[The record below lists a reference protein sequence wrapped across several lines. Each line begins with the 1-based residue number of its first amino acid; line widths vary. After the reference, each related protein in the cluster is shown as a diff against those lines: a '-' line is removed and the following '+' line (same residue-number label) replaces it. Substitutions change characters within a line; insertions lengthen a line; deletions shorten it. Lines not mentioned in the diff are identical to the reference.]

1 MPLESATAAILAH
14 IAAEAGPELY
24 DMAVTESREM
34 YREMQPDLPEI
45 VVYSVEDTTIEGPAG
60 PIPVRIYRPS
70 AAPAPV
76 HVHFHGGGWVIGDL
90 NSHDGVCRSLA
101 NKSGHAVLSVDYR
114 LAPEHKFP
122 AAFDDCAAAVK
133 WAYDNAASLGVDN
146 TRIAV
151 GGDSAGGNLAAAVA
165 LAEIVPLKFQMLIY
179 PAVDMRMESPSI
191 SENAHAPI
199 LTKSVMAWFV
209 NLYLNGDADRLNI
222 NASPI
227 VASDELLKRM
237 PPAIVITAQFDP
249 LRDEGEAYG
258 KRLVENGVS
267 ATITR
272 YNGAFHG
279 FFNMITMLDD
289 AQSAH
294 AQASTLLKKYLD

>member
-1 MPLESATAAILAH
+1 MPLHPQAQAVADFYAAMRTTPFEELSPTDARALYNAGQVPSTEAVHEIRDVQAGTILCR
-14 IAAEAGPELY
+14 L
-24 DMAVTESREM
+24 
-34 YREMQPDLPEI
+34 
-45 VVYSVEDTTIEGPAG
+45 
-60 PIPVRIYRPS
+60 YRPS
-70 AAPAPV
+70 ADTNLGLLV
-76 HVHFHGGGWVIGDL
+76 FFHGGGWVIGDL

-114 LAPEHKFP
+114 LAPEHIFP
-122 AAFDDCAAAVK
+122 AAFDDCVAAVK
-133 WAYDNAASLGVDN
+133 WASENAQALGIDNS
-146 TRIAV
+146 RMAV

-179 PAVDMRMESPSI
+179 PAVDMSMESPSI
-191 SENAHAPI
+191 NENANAPI

-209 NLYLNGDADRLNI
+209 DHYMGSEGDRGSIA
-222 NASPI
+222 ASPML
-227 VASDELLKRM
+227 ASDEQLKRM

-272 YNGAFHG
+272 YNGAFHE
-279 FFNMITMLDD
+279 FFKMITILDD

>member
-1 MPLESATAAILAH
+1 MF
-14 IAAEAGPELY
+14 
-24 DMAVTESREM
+24 
-34 YREMQPDLPEI
+34 
-45 VVYSVEDTTIEGPAG
+45 
-60 PIPVRIYRPS
+60 
-70 AAPAPV
+70 
-76 HVHFHGGGWVIGDL
+76 FHGGGWVIGDL

-114 LAPEHKFP
+114 LAPEHIFP
-122 AAFDDCAAAVK
+122 AAFDDCVAAVK
-133 WAYDNAASLGVDN
+133 WASENAQALGIDNS
-146 TRIAV
+146 RMAV

-179 PAVDMRMESPSI
+179 PAVDMSMESPSI
-191 SENAHAPI
+191 NENANAPI

-209 NLYLNGDADRLNI
+209 DHYMGSEGDRGSIA
-222 NASPI
+222 ASPML
-227 VASDELLKRM
+227 ASDEQLKRM

-272 YNGAFHG
+272 YNGAFHE
-279 FFNMITMLDD
+279 FFKMITILDD

>member
-1 MPLESATAAILAH
+1 MPLHPQAQAVADFYAAMRTTPFEELPPSEARALYSAGQIPSMEVVHEIREIMAGTILCR
-14 IAAEAGPELY
+14 L
-24 DMAVTESREM
+24 
-34 YREMQPDLPEI
+34 
-45 VVYSVEDTTIEGPAG
+45 
-60 PIPVRIYRPS
+60 YRPS
-70 AAPAPV
+70 AQTNLGLLV
-76 HVHFHGGGWVIGDL
+76 FFHGGGWVIGDL

-101 NKSGHAVLSVDYR
+101 NKSGHAVLAVDYR

-122 AAFDDCAAAVK
+122 AAFDDCVTALQ
-133 WAYDNAASLGVDN
+133 WAYNNAASLGIDN
-146 TRIAV
+146 TRMAV

-165 LAEIVPLKFQMLIY
+165 LTEVVPLKFQMLIY

-191 SENAHAPI
+191 NENANAPI
-199 LTKSVMAWFV
+199 LTKSVMTWFV
-209 NLYLNGDADRLNI
+209 DHYMNSNADRLNMS
-222 NASPI
+222 ASPI

-237 PPAIVITAQFDP
+237 PPAMVITAQFDP

>member
-1 MPLESATAAILAH
+1 MPFHPQAQAVADFYAAVRTVPFESLGVEEARATYAASN
-14 IAAEAGPELY
+14 
-24 DMAVTESREM
+24 AVSTE
-34 YREMQPDLPEI
+34 
-45 VVYSVEDTTIEGPAG
+45 VVYEIRDVQAGTIPC
-60 PIPVRIYRPS
+60 RLYRPS
-70 AAPAPV
+70 AKTDLGLLV
-76 HVHFHGGGWVIGDL
+76 YFHGGGWTIGDL

-122 AAFDDCAAAVK
+122 AAYDDCVTALK
-133 WAYDNAASLGVDN
+133 WAHENADALGIDN
-146 TRIAV
+146 TRMAV

-165 LAEIVPLKFQMLIY
+165 LTEVVPLKFQMLIY
-179 PAVDMRMESPSI
+179 PAVDMSMVSPSI
-191 SENAHAPI
+191 NENANAPI

-209 NLYLNGDADRLNI
+209 NLYMNSDADRLNI
-222 NASPI
+222 KASPM
-227 VASDELLKRM
+227 VASDDQLKRM
-237 PPAIVITAQFDP
+237 PPAIVITAQYDP

-258 KRLVENGVS
+258 KRLVENGVA

-279 FFNMITMLDD
+279 FFNMHAILDD

>member
-1 MPLESATAAILAH
+1 MPLHPQAQAVADFYAAMRTTPFEELSPTEARALYSAGQVPSTEVVHEIRDVQ
-14 IAAEAGPELY
+14 AG
-24 DMAVTESREM
+24 S
-34 YREMQPDLPEI
+34 
-45 VVYSVEDTTIEGPAG
+45 
-60 PIPVRIYRPS
+60 IPCRLYRPS
-70 AAPAPV
+70 AQTDPGLLV
-76 HVHFHGGGWVIGDL
+76 FFHGGGWVIGDL

-133 WAYDNAASLGVDN
+133 WAFENAKTLGIDNS
-146 TRIAV
+146 RMAV

-165 LAEIVPLKFQMLIY
+165 LAEVVPLKFQMLIY

-191 SENAHAPI
+191 NENANGPI

-209 NLYLNGDADRLNI
+209 AHYMSSDADRAHI
-222 NASPI
+222 SASPML
-227 VASDELLKRM
+227 ASDEQLKKM

-279 FFNMITMLDD
+279 FFNMITILDD

>member
-1 MPLESATAAILAH
+1 MPLHPQAQAVADFYAAIRTTPFEELSPT
-14 IAAEAGPELY
+14 EARALY
-24 DMAVTESREM
+24 SAGQVPSTEVVH
-34 YREMQPDLPEI
+34 EI
-45 VVYSVEDTTIEGPAG
+45 RDIQAG
-60 PIPVRIYRPS
+60 SIPCRLYRPS
-70 AAPAPV
+70 ANTDLGLLV
-76 HVHFHGGGWVIGDL
+76 FFHGGGWVIGDL

-122 AAFDDCAAAVK
+122 AAFDDCVAAVK
-133 WAYDNAASLGVDN
+133 WAFDNAEALGIDN
-146 TRIAV
+146 SRMAV

-165 LAEIVPLKFQMLIY
+165 LAEVVPLKFQMLIY
-179 PAVDMRMESPSI
+179 PALDMRMESPSI
-191 SENAHAPI
+191 SENANAPI
-199 LTKSVMAWFV
+199 LTKAVMAWFV
-209 NLYLNGDADRLNI
+209 AHYINGDADKANI
-222 NASPI
+222 SASPML
-227 VASDELLKRM
+227 ASDELLKKM
-237 PPAIVITAQFDP
+237 PPAIVITAQYDP

-267 ATITR
+267 TTITR

-279 FFNMITMLDD
+279 FFNMITILDD

>member
-1 MPLESATAAILAH
+1 MPLHPQAQAVADFYAAMRTTPFEELSPTDARALYNAGQVPSTEAVHEIRDVQAGTILCR
-14 IAAEAGPELY
+14 L
-24 DMAVTESREM
+24 
-34 YREMQPDLPEI
+34 
-45 VVYSVEDTTIEGPAG
+45 
-60 PIPVRIYRPS
+60 YRPS
-70 AAPAPV
+70 ADTNLGLLV
-76 HVHFHGGGWVIGDL
+76 FFHGGGWVIGDL

-114 LAPEHKFP
+114 LAPEHIFP
-122 AAFDDCAAAVK
+122 AAFDDCVAAVK
-133 WAYDNAASLGVDN
+133 WASENAQALGIDNS
-146 TRIAV
+146 RMAV

-179 PAVDMRMESPSI
+179 PAVDMSMESPSI
-191 SENAHAPI
+191 NENANAPI

-209 NLYLNGDADRLNI
+209 DHYMGSEGDRGSIA
-222 NASPI
+222 ASPML
-227 VASDELLKRM
+227 ASDEQLKRM

-258 KRLVENGVS
+258 KRLVESGVS

-279 FFNMITMLDD
+279 FFNMITILDD

>member
-1 MPLESATAAILAH
+1 MPLHPQAQAVADFYAAMRTTPFEELSPTDARALYNAGQVPSTEAVHEIRDVQAGTILCR
-14 IAAEAGPELY
+14 L
-24 DMAVTESREM
+24 
-34 YREMQPDLPEI
+34 
-45 VVYSVEDTTIEGPAG
+45 
-60 PIPVRIYRPS
+60 YRPS
-70 AAPAPV
+70 ADTNLGLLV
-76 HVHFHGGGWVIGDL
+76 FFHGGGWVIGDL

-114 LAPEHKFP
+114 LAPEHTFP
-122 AAFDDCAAAVK
+122 AAFDDCVAAVK
-133 WAYDNAASLGVDN
+133 WASENAQALGIDNS
-146 TRIAV
+146 RMAV

-179 PAVDMRMESPSI
+179 PAVDMSMESPSI
-191 SENAHAPI
+191 NENANAPI

-209 NLYLNGDADRLNI
+209 DHYMGSEGDRGSIA
-222 NASPI
+222 ASPML
-227 VASDELLKRM
+227 ASDEQLKRM

-279 FFNMITMLDD
+279 FFNMITILDD

>member
-1 MPLESATAAILAH
+1 MPLHPQAQAVADFYAAMRTTPFEELAPTDARALYNAGQ
-14 IAAEAGPELY
+14 IPSEEA
-24 DMAVTESREM
+24 VF
-34 YREMQPDLPEI
+34 EI
-45 VVYSVEDTTIEGPAG
+45 RDIDAG
-60 PIPVRIYRPS
+60 GIPCRLYRPS
-70 AAPAPV
+70 SNTDLGLLV
-76 HVHFHGGGWVIGDL
+76 FFHGGGWVIGDL

-122 AAFDDCAAAVK
+122 AAFDDCVDALR
-133 WAYDNAASLGVDN
+133 WAHSHAASLGVEK

-165 LAEIVPLKFQMLIY
+165 LAEVVPLKFQLLIY
-179 PAVDMRMESPSI
+179 PAVDLSMKSPSI
-191 SENAHAPI
+191 EENATAPI

-209 NLYLNGDADRLNI
+209 DHYIRNSADHKNI
-222 NASPI
+222 QASPM
-227 VASDELLKRM
+227 VADDSLLKRM
-237 PPAIVITAQFDP
+237 PPALVITAQFDP

-258 KRLVENGVS
+258 KRLVENGVNC
-267 ATITR
+267 TITR

-279 FFNMITMLDD
+279 FFNMITLLDD

-294 AQASTLLKKYLD
+294 AQSAALLRKYLV

>member
-1 MPLESATAAILAH
+1 MRTTPFEELPPTEARALYSA
-14 IAAEAGPELY
+14 GQVPS
-24 DMAVTESREM
+24 TESVH
-34 YREMQPDLPEI
+34 EI
-45 VVYSVEDTTIEGPAG
+45 RNVQAG
-60 PIPVRIYRPS
+60 SIPCRLYRPS
-70 AAPAPV
+70 AKTDLGLLV
-76 HVHFHGGGWVIGDL
+76 FFHGGGWVIGDL

-122 AAFDDCAAAVK
+122 AAFDDCVAAVK
-133 WAYDNAASLGVDN
+133 WAFENAKSLGIDN
-146 TRIAV
+146 SRMAV

-165 LAEIVPLKFQMLIY
+165 LAEVVPLKFQMLIY

-191 SENAHAPI
+191 NENANAPI
-199 LTKSVMAWFV
+199 LTKAVMSWFV
-209 NLYLNGDADRLNI
+209 AHYMSSDTDRTNI
-222 NASPI
+222 NASPML
-227 VASDELLKRM
+227 ASDELLKKM
-237 PPAIVITAQFDP
+237 PPAIVITAQYDP

-258 KRLVENGVS
+258 KRLVENGIS
-267 ATITR
+267 TTITR

-279 FFNMITMLDD
+279 FFNMITILDD

>member
-1 MPLESATAAILAH
+1 MPLHPQAQAVADFYAAMRTTPFEELPPSEARALYSAGQIPSTEVVHEIRE
-14 IAAEAGPELY
+14 IMAG
-24 DMAVTESREM
+24 
-34 YREMQPDLPEI
+34 
-45 VVYSVEDTTIEGPAG
+45 TIPC
-60 PIPVRIYRPS
+60 RLYRPS
-70 AAPAPV
+70 AQTNLGLLV
-76 HVHFHGGGWVIGDL
+76 FFHGGGWVIGDL

-101 NKSGHAVLSVDYR
+101 NKSGHAVLAVDYR

-122 AAFDDCAAAVK
+122 AAFDDCVTALQ
-133 WAYDNAASLGVDN
+133 WAYNNAASLGIDN
-146 TRIAV
+146 TRMAV

-165 LAEIVPLKFQMLIY
+165 LTEVVPLKFQMLIY

-191 SENAHAPI
+191 NENANAPI
-199 LTKSVMAWFV
+199 LTKSVMTWFV
-209 NLYLNGDADRLNI
+209 DHYMNSNADRLNMS
-222 NASPI
+222 ASPI

>member
-1 MPLESATAAILAH
+1 MPLHPQAQAVADFYAAMRTTPFEELSPADARALYSAGQVPSTEVVHEIRDVQ
-14 IAAEAGPELY
+14 AG
-24 DMAVTESREM
+24 S
-34 YREMQPDLPEI
+34 
-45 VVYSVEDTTIEGPAG
+45 
-60 PIPVRIYRPS
+60 IPCRLYRPS
-70 AAPAPV
+70 AKTDLGLLV
-76 HVHFHGGGWVIGDL
+76 FFHGGGWVIGDL

-122 AAFDDCAAAVK
+122 AAFDDCVAAVK
-133 WAYDNAASLGVDN
+133 WAFENAKSLGIDN
-146 TRIAV
+146 SRMAV

-165 LAEIVPLKFQMLIY
+165 LAEVVPLKFQMLIY

-191 SENAHAPI
+191 NENANAPI
-199 LTKSVMAWFV
+199 LTKAVMSWFV
-209 NLYLNGDADRLNI
+209 AHYMSSDTDRTNI
-222 NASPI
+222 NASPML
-227 VASDELLKRM
+227 ASDELLKKM
-237 PPAIVITAQFDP
+237 PPAIVITAQYDP

-258 KRLVENGVS
+258 KRLVENGIS
-267 ATITR
+267 TTITR

-279 FFNMITMLDD
+279 FFNMITILDD

>member
-1 MPLESATAAILAH
+1 MPFHPQAQAVADFYAAVRTAPFESLGVDEARATYAASNAVSTEVVHEIRDVQAGSILCR
-14 IAAEAGPELY
+14 L
-24 DMAVTESREM
+24 
-34 YREMQPDLPEI
+34 
-45 VVYSVEDTTIEGPAG
+45 
-60 PIPVRIYRPS
+60 YRPS
-70 AAPAPV
+70 AQTDLGLLV
-76 HVHFHGGGWVIGDL
+76 FFHGGGWVIGDL

-122 AAFDDCAAAVK
+122 AAFDDCASAVK
-133 WAYDNAASLGVDN
+133 WAHDNSSVLGIDN
-146 TRIAV
+146 TRMAV

-165 LAEIVPLKFQMLIY
+165 LAEVVPLKFQMLIY

-191 SENAHAPI
+191 TENAQAPI
-199 LTKSVMAWFV
+199 LTKAVMTWFV
-209 NLYLNGDADRLNI
+209 DLYMNSDADRLDI
-222 NASPI
+222 KASPL
-227 VASDELLKRM
+227 VASDDLLKRM
-237 PPAIVITAQFDP
+237 PPAIVITAQYDP

-267 ATITR
+267 ATVTR

-279 FFNMITMLDD
+279 FFNMIAILDD

-294 AQASTLLKKYLD
+294 AQASMLLKKYLD

>member
-1 MPLESATAAILAH
+1 MPLHPQAQAVADFYAAMRTTPFEELSPTEARALYSAGQVPSTEVVHEIRDVQ
-14 IAAEAGPELY
+14 AG
-24 DMAVTESREM
+24 S
-34 YREMQPDLPEI
+34 
-45 VVYSVEDTTIEGPAG
+45 
-60 PIPVRIYRPS
+60 IPCRLYRPS
-70 AAPAPV
+70 AQTDPGLLV
-76 HVHFHGGGWVIGDL
+76 FFHGGGWVIGDL

-122 AAFDDCAAAVK
+122 AAFDDCATAVK
-133 WAYDNAASLGVDN
+133 WAFENAKTLGIDNS
-146 TRIAV
+146 RMAV

-165 LAEIVPLKFQMLIY
+165 LAEVVPLKFQMLIY

-191 SENAHAPI
+191 NENANGPI

-209 NLYLNGDADRLNI
+209 AHYMSSDADRAHI
-222 NASPI
+222 SASPML
-227 VASDELLKRM
+227 ASDEQLKKM

-279 FFNMITMLDD
+279 FFNMITILDD

>member
-1 MPLESATAAILAH
+1 MPLHPQAQAVADFYAAIRTTPFEELSPV
-14 IAAEAGPELY
+14 EARALY
-24 DMAVTESREM
+24 SAGQVPSTEVVH
-34 YREMQPDLPEI
+34 EI
-45 VVYSVEDTTIEGPAG
+45 RDVQAG
-60 PIPVRIYRPS
+60 SIPCRLYRPS
-70 AAPAPV
+70 AQTDLGLLV
-76 HVHFHGGGWVIGDL
+76 FFHGGGWVIGDL

-122 AAFDDCAAAVK
+122 AAYDDCVTALK
-133 WAYDNAASLGVDN
+133 WAHENAGALGIDN
-146 TRIAV
+146 TRMAV

-165 LAEIVPLKFQMLIY
+165 LAEVVPLKFQMLIY
-179 PAVDMRMESPSI
+179 PAVDMSMESPSI
-191 SENAHAPI
+191 SENANAPI
-199 LTKSVMAWFV
+199 LTKAVMAWFV
-209 NLYLNGDADRLNI
+209 NHYMNSDSDRTNI
-222 NASPI
+222 NASPML
-227 VASDELLKRM
+227 ASDEQLKRM
-237 PPAIVITAQFDP
+237 PPAIVITAQYDP

-267 ATITR
+267 TTITR

-279 FFNMITMLDD
+279 FFNMITILDD

>member
-1 MPLESATAAILAH
+1 MPLHPQAQAVADFYAAMRTTPFEELSPTEARALYSAGQVPSTEVVHEIRDVQ
-14 IAAEAGPELY
+14 AG
-24 DMAVTESREM
+24 S
-34 YREMQPDLPEI
+34 
-45 VVYSVEDTTIEGPAG
+45 
-60 PIPVRIYRPS
+60 IPCRLYRPS
-70 AAPAPV
+70 AQTDPGLLV
-76 HVHFHGGGWVIGDL
+76 FFHGGGWVIGDL

-133 WAYDNAASLGVDN
+133 WAFENAKTLGIDNS
-146 TRIAV
+146 RMAV

-165 LAEIVPLKFQMLIY
+165 LAEVVPLKFQMLIY
-179 PAVDMRMESPSI
+179 PAVDMSMESPSI
-191 SENAHAPI
+191 SENANAPI

-209 NLYLNGDADRLNI
+209 NHYMNSDSDRTNI
-222 NASPI
+222 NASPML
-227 VASDELLKRM
+227 ASDEQLKRM
-237 PPAIVITAQFDP
+237 PPAIVITAQYDP

-267 ATITR
+267 TTITR

-279 FFNMITMLDD
+279 FFNMITILDD

>member
-1 MPLESATAAILAH
+1 MPLHPQAQAVADFYAAMRTTPFEELSPTDALALYNAGQVPSTEAVHEIRDVQAGTILCR
-14 IAAEAGPELY
+14 L
-24 DMAVTESREM
+24 
-34 YREMQPDLPEI
+34 
-45 VVYSVEDTTIEGPAG
+45 
-60 PIPVRIYRPS
+60 YRPS
-70 AAPAPV
+70 ADTNLGLLV
-76 HVHFHGGGWVIGDL
+76 FFHGGGWVIGDL

-114 LAPEHKFP
+114 LAPEHIFP
-122 AAFDDCAAAVK
+122 AAFDDCVAAVK
-133 WAYDNAASLGVDN
+133 WASENAQALGIDNS
-146 TRIAV
+146 RMAV

-179 PAVDMRMESPSI
+179 PAVDMSMESPSI
-191 SENAHAPI
+191 NENANAPI

-209 NLYLNGDADRLNI
+209 DHYMGGNGDRGSIA
-222 NASPI
+222 ASPML
-227 VASDELLKRM
+227 ASDEQLKRM
-237 PPAIVITAQFDP
+237 QPAIVITAQFDP

-279 FFNMITMLDD
+279 FFNMITILDD

>member
-1 MPLESATAAILAH
+1 MPLHPQAQAVADFYAAMRTTPFEELSPTEARALYSAGQVPSTEVVHEIRDVQ
-14 IAAEAGPELY
+14 AG
-24 DMAVTESREM
+24 S
-34 YREMQPDLPEI
+34 
-45 VVYSVEDTTIEGPAG
+45 
-60 PIPVRIYRPS
+60 IPCRLYRPS
-70 AAPAPV
+70 AQTDPGLLV
-76 HVHFHGGGWVIGDL
+76 FFHGGGWVIGDL

-133 WAYDNAASLGVDN
+133 WAFENAKTLGIDNS
-146 TRIAV
+146 RMAV

-165 LAEIVPLKFQMLIY
+165 LAEVVPLKFQMLIY
-179 PAVDMRMESPSI
+179 PAVDMSMESPSI
-191 SENAHAPI
+191 NENANAPI

-209 NLYLNGDADRLNI
+209 NHYMNSDSDRTNI
-222 NASPI
+222 NASPML
-227 VASDELLKRM
+227 ASDEQLKKM

-267 ATITR
+267 TTITR

-279 FFNMITMLDD
+279 FFNMITILDD

>member
-1 MPLESATAAILAH
+1 MPLHPQAQAVADFYAAVRKAPFESLGVDEARAAY
-14 IAAEAGPELY
+14 AASNAVSTEVVHEIRDVRAG
-24 DMAVTESREM
+24 S
-34 YREMQPDLPEI
+34 
-45 VVYSVEDTTIEGPAG
+45 
-60 PIPVRIYRPS
+60 IPCRLYRPS
-70 AAPAPV
+70 AKTDLGLLLF
-76 HVHFHGGGWVIGDL
+76 FHGGGWTIGDL

-122 AAFDDCAAAVK
+122 AAYDDCVAAVK
-133 WAYDNAASLGVDN
+133 WAFDNASALGIDN
-146 TRIAV
+146 TRLAV

-165 LAEIVPLKFQMLIY
+165 LAEVVPLRFQMLIY
-179 PAVDMRMESPSI
+179 PSVDMSMKSPSI
-191 SENAHAPI
+191 DENAHAPI
-199 LTKSVMAWFV
+199 LTKSVMLWFGD
-209 NLYLNGDADRLNI
+209 NYMGKNGDRAAI
-222 NASPI
+222 SASPI
-227 VASDELLKRM
+227 LATDDALKRM
-237 PPAIVITAQFDP
+237 PPAIVITAQYDP

-258 KRLVENGVS
+258 KRLVENGIS

-279 FFNMITMLDD
+279 FFNMHAILDD

>member
-1 MPLESATAAILAH
+1 MPLHPQAQAVADFYAAVRTAPFESLGVDEARATYAASNAVSTEEVHEIRDVLA
-14 IAAEAGPELY
+14 G
-24 DMAVTESREM
+24 S
-34 YREMQPDLPEI
+34 
-45 VVYSVEDTTIEGPAG
+45 
-60 PIPVRIYRPS
+60 IPCRLYRPS
-70 AAPAPV
+70 AKTGLGLLV
-76 HVHFHGGGWVIGDL
+76 FFHGGGWVIGDL

-122 AAFDDCAAAVK
+122 AAYDDCVAAVK
-133 WAYDNAASLGVDN
+133 WAFENAKALGIDNS
-146 TRIAV
+146 RMAV

-165 LAEIVPLKFQMLIY
+165 LAEVVPLKFQMLIY

-191 SENAHAPI
+191 NENANAPI
-199 LTKSVMAWFV
+199 LTKAVMAWFV
-209 NLYLNGDADRLNI
+209 AHYMSSDVDRANI
-222 NASPI
+222 NASPML
-227 VASDELLKRM
+227 ANDEQLKKM
-237 PPAIVITAQFDP
+237 PPAIVITAQYDP

-267 ATITR
+267 TTITR

-279 FFNMITMLDD
+279 FFNMITILDD

>member
-1 MPLESATAAILAH
+1 MPLHPQAQAVADFYAAMRTTPFEELSPTDARALYNAGQVPSTEAVHEIRDVQAGTILCR
-14 IAAEAGPELY
+14 L
-24 DMAVTESREM
+24 
-34 YREMQPDLPEI
+34 
-45 VVYSVEDTTIEGPAG
+45 
-60 PIPVRIYRPS
+60 YRPS
-70 AAPAPV
+70 ADTNLGLLV
-76 HVHFHGGGWVIGDL
+76 FFHGGGWVIGDL

-114 LAPEHKFP
+114 LAPEHTFP
-122 AAFDDCAAAVK
+122 AAFDDCLAAVK
-133 WAYDNAASLGVDN
+133 WASENAQALGIDNS
-146 TRIAV
+146 RMAV

-179 PAVDMRMESPSI
+179 PAVDMSMESPSI
-191 SENAHAPI
+191 NENANAPI

-209 NLYLNGDADRLNI
+209 DHYMGSEGDRGSIA
-222 NASPI
+222 ASPML
-227 VASDELLKRM
+227 ASDEQLKRM

-279 FFNMITMLDD
+279 FFNMITILDD

>member
-1 MPLESATAAILAH
+1 MPLHPQAQAVADFYAAMRTTPFEELSPTDARSLYSAGQVPSTEVVHEIRDVQAGAIPCRL
-14 IAAEAGPELY
+14 
-24 DMAVTESREM
+24 
-34 YREMQPDLPEI
+34 
-45 VVYSVEDTTIEGPAG
+45 
-60 PIPVRIYRPS
+60 YRPS
-70 AAPAPV
+70 AQTDLGLLV
-76 HVHFHGGGWVIGDL
+76 FFHGGGWVIGDL

-122 AAFDDCAAAVK
+122 AAFDDCATAVK
-133 WAYDNAASLGVDN
+133 WAFENAKTLGIDNS
-146 TRIAV
+146 RMAV

-165 LAEIVPLKFQMLIY
+165 LAEVVPLKFQMLIY

-191 SENAHAPI
+191 NENANGPI

-209 NLYLNGDADRLNI
+209 AHYMSSDADRAHI
-222 NASPI
+222 SASPML
-227 VASDELLKRM
+227 ASDEQLKKM

-279 FFNMITMLDD
+279 FFNMITILDD

>member
-1 MPLESATAAILAH
+1 MPLHPQAQAVADFYKATRTTPFEELQPT
-14 IAAEAGPELY
+14 EARALY
-24 DMAVTESREM
+24 NAGQIPSTEVVH
-34 YREMQPDLPEI
+34 EI
-45 VVYSVEDTTIEGPAG
+45 RDVQAG
-60 PIPVRIYRPS
+60 SIPCRLYRPS
-70 AAPAPV
+70 AQTDLGLLV
-76 HVHFHGGGWVIGDL
+76 FFHGGGWVIGDL

-101 NKSGHAVLSVDYR
+101 NKSGHAVLAVDYR

-122 AAFDDCAAAVK
+122 AAFDDCAEALK
-133 WAYDNAASLGVDN
+133 WAYDNASALGIDN
-146 TRIAV
+146 TRMAV

-165 LAEIVPLKFQMLIY
+165 LAEVVPLKFQMLIY
-179 PAVDMRMESPSI
+179 PAVDMSMESPSI
-191 SENAHAPI
+191 NENANAPI

-209 NLYLNGDADRLNI
+209 NHYMNSDSDRTNI
-222 NASPI
+222 NASPML
-227 VASDELLKRM
+227 ASDEQLKRM
-237 PPAIVITAQFDP
+237 PPAIVITAQYDP

-267 ATITR
+267 TTITR

-279 FFNMITMLDD
+279 FFNMITILDD

>member
-1 MPLESATAAILAH
+1 MPLHPQAQAVADFYAAMRTTPFEELSPTDARALYSAGQVPSTEVVHEIRDVLA
-14 IAAEAGPELY
+14 G
-24 DMAVTESREM
+24 S
-34 YREMQPDLPEI
+34 
-45 VVYSVEDTTIEGPAG
+45 
-60 PIPVRIYRPS
+60 IPCRLYRPS
-70 AAPAPV
+70 AKKDLGLLV
-76 HVHFHGGGWVIGDL
+76 FFHGGGWVIGDL
-90 NSHDGVCRSLA
+90 NSHDGVCRSIA

-122 AAFDDCAAAVK
+122 AAFEDCVAAVK
-133 WAYDNAASLGVDN
+133 WAHENADALGIDNS
-146 TRIAV
+146 RMAV

-165 LAEIVPLKFQMLIY
+165 LAEVVPLKFQMLIY

-191 SENAHAPI
+191 SENANAPI
-199 LTKSVMAWFV
+199 LTKSVMSWFV
-209 NLYLNGDADRLNI
+209 AHYMGSDADRANI
-222 NASPI
+222 NASPML
-227 VASDELLKRM
+227 ASDEQLKNM

-279 FFNMITMLDD
+279 FFNMITILDD

>member
-1 MPLESATAAILAH
+1 MPLHPQAQAVADFYAAMRTTPFEELPPLEARALYSAGQIPSTEVVHEIRE
-14 IAAEAGPELY
+14 IMAG
-24 DMAVTESREM
+24 
-34 YREMQPDLPEI
+34 
-45 VVYSVEDTTIEGPAG
+45 TIPC
-60 PIPVRIYRPS
+60 RLYRPS
-70 AAPAPV
+70 AQTNLGLLV
-76 HVHFHGGGWVIGDL
+76 FFHGGGWVIGDL

-101 NKSGHAVLSVDYR
+101 NKSGHAVLAVDYR
-114 LAPEHKFP
+114 LSPEHKFP
-122 AAFDDCAAAVK
+122 AAFDDCVTALQ
-133 WAYDNAASLGVDN
+133 WAYNNAASLGIDN
-146 TRIAV
+146 TRMAV

-165 LAEIVPLKFQMLIY
+165 LTEVVPLKFQMLIY

-191 SENAHAPI
+191 NENANAPI
-199 LTKSVMAWFV
+199 LTKSVMTWFV
-209 NLYLNGDADRLNI
+209 DHYMNSDADRLNMS
-222 NASPI
+222 ASPI

>member
-1 MPLESATAAILAH
+1 MRTTPFEELTPTEARALYSAGQVPSTEVVHEIRDVQ
-14 IAAEAGPELY
+14 AG
-24 DMAVTESREM
+24 S
-34 YREMQPDLPEI
+34 
-45 VVYSVEDTTIEGPAG
+45 
-60 PIPVRIYRPS
+60 IPCRLYRPS
-70 AAPAPV
+70 AKTDLGLLV
-76 HVHFHGGGWVIGDL
+76 FFHGGGWVIGDL

-122 AAFDDCAAAVK
+122 AAFDDCVAAVK
-133 WAYDNAASLGVDN
+133 WAFENAKALGIDNS
-146 TRIAV
+146 RMAV

-165 LAEIVPLKFQMLIY
+165 LAEVVPLKFQMLIY

-191 SENAHAPI
+191 NENANAPI
-199 LTKSVMAWFV
+199 LTKAVMAWFV
-209 NLYLNGDADRLNI
+209 AHYLSSDADRANI
-222 NASPI
+222 MASPMF
-227 VASDELLKRM
+227 ASDELLKKM
-237 PPAIVITAQFDP
+237 PPAIVITAQYDP

-267 ATITR
+267 TTITR

-279 FFNMITMLDD
+279 FFNMITILDD

-294 AQASTLLKKYLD
+294 AQASSLLKKYLD

>member
-1 MPLESATAAILAH
+1 MPLHPQAQAVADFYAAIRTTPFEELSPT
-14 IAAEAGPELY
+14 EARALY
-24 DMAVTESREM
+24 SAGQVPSTEVVH
-34 YREMQPDLPEI
+34 EI
-45 VVYSVEDTTIEGPAG
+45 RDVQAG
-60 PIPVRIYRPS
+60 SIPCRLYRPS
-70 AAPAPV
+70 ANTDLGLLV
-76 HVHFHGGGWVIGDL
+76 FFHGGGWVIGDL

-122 AAFDDCAAAVK
+122 AAFDDCVAAVK
-133 WAYDNAASLGVDN
+133 WAFENAKALGIDNS
-146 TRIAV
+146 RMAV

-165 LAEIVPLKFQMLIY
+165 LAEVVPLKFQMLIY

-191 SENAHAPI
+191 SENANAPI
-199 LTKSVMAWFV
+199 LTKAVMAWFV
-209 NLYLNGDADRLNI
+209 AHYINGDADKANI
-222 NASPI
+222 SASPML
-227 VASDELLKRM
+227 ASDELLKKM
-237 PPAIVITAQFDP
+237 PPAIVITAQYDP

-267 ATITR
+267 TTITR

-279 FFNMITMLDD
+279 FFNMITILDD